1 MHKEHAVEMIESII
15 KETDLDPCTV
25 KTTEDLEVLGLFN
38 LSRVLFFKYFF
49 ILLCSILLFMHL
61 LMIVLISG
69 VGAHEGAS
77 G

>member
-38 LSRVLFFKYFF
+38 LSRVLFFKYF
-49 ILLCSILLFMHL
+49 LFFYFTLFYSVVHAFADDCFDL
-61 LMIVLISG
+61 RCWC
-69 VGAHEGAS
+69 A
-77 G
+77 